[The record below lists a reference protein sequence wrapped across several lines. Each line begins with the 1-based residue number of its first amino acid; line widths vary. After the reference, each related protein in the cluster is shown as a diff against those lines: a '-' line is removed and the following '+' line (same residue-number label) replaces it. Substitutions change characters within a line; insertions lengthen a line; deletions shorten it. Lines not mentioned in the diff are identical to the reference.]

1 MEASH
6 FIQTIE
12 ARQGL
17 KVTCLEEIAYRQ
29 GWLGADK
36 LAQEAEKLSKT
47 GYGKYLQ
54 RVLRE
59 RPVT

>member
-6 FIQTIE
+6 FVQTIE

-17 KVTCLEEIAYRQ
+17 KVACLEEIAYRN
-29 GWLGADK
+29 GWLSADE
-36 LAQEAEKLSKT
+36 LAREAEAVSKT

-54 RVLRE
+54 RVLTQASAR
-59 RPVT
+59 